1 MSNLHTP
8 PSVEPSSWAE
18 KNGFAH
24 WAIAMIWL
32 VVALLLFQGG
42 ASVAILILIIITE
55 GFVSADEMMGLLS
68 SRVDLLFIANSAGQ
82 ILFIGLA
89 SFIVV
94 TLNKSSE
101 TKRDFMRIKWHPDT
115 PKYILLGVILIVVV
129 QPVVIYLGYLNSL
142 APIPEA
148 LELMQESQ
156 YRMILDFLMREGV
169 LLFALFTV
177 AVVPSVCEE
186 ILFRGY
192 ILRAFEKSWGII
204 AAMVVS
210 GLLFGLFH
218 LQLGNLLPLAALGVA
233 LALMTWLSGSI
244 WPAVAAHFINNG
256 AAVVVGINMPELFFQ
271 DITKEN
277 LPPLWLLLISIVI
290 SCWVVYMMMKPKM
303 AEGQL
308 KPGSVAK

>member
-1 MSNLHTP
+1 MSNLHH
-8 PSVEPSSWAE
+8 SNSAEPLSWAE

-42 ASVAILILIIITE
+42 ASVVILILIIFTE
-55 GFVSADEMMGLLS
+55 GFVSSDEMLQLVT
-68 SRVDLLFIANSAGQ
+68 SRVDLLFIANSVGQ

-94 TLNKSSE
+94 SLNRVNES
-101 TKRDFMRIKWHPDT
+101 KRYFMRIVWYQDT
-115 PKYILLGVILIVVV
+115 PKYILLGSLLIVVV
-129 QPVVIYLGYLNSL
+129 QPIVIYLGYLNSL
-142 APIPEA
+142 LPIPEA
-148 LELMQESQ
+148 MELMQESQ
-156 YRMILDFLMREGV
+156 YQMILDFLMRDGV

-177 AVVPSVCEE
+177 AVIPAICEE

-192 ILRAFEKSWGII
+192 ILKAFEKSWGII
-204 AAMVVS
+204 TAIIVS

-218 LQLGNLLPLAALGVA
+218 LQVGNLMPLATLGIV
-233 LALMTWLSGSI
+233 LAIMTWLSGSI
-244 WPAVAAHFINNG
+244 WPAVVAHFINNG

-277 LPPLWLLLISIVI
+277 LPPLWLLLISVLLTCLIVY
-290 SCWVVYMMMKPKM
+290 SMLKPKM
-303 AEGQL
+303 AEGKL
-308 KPGSVAK
+308 TNNL